1 MYFYSRWEKKY
12 EMKGWLGHC
21 EIAHAVA
28 DQLEG
33 PYKYVSTVL
42 SPPCPGYFD
51 GNTCHIQAF
60 IKIDGRYWLILHGR
74 VIWNETGYV

>member
-1 MYFYSRWEKKY
+1 MYFIHVGKKKY

-28 DQLEG
+28 DQPEG

-42 SPPCPGYFD
+42 SPARAILMVIHV
-51 GNTCHIQAF
+51 TIQAF
-60 IKIDGRYWLILHGR
+60 IK
-74 VIWNETGYV
+74 